1 VLKQLLFLLIVNWRI
16 PHWLGC
22 NIGLILGLRILE
34 AQAGWAQIPI
44 NTISPGENRNNL
56 PPSQAPLAEPQILP
70 KIPSLPELIPAAPT
84 TPDGTNADLP
94 GAIRVRQFKITGSTI
109 FSQAEFDRLTQVYL
123 DWDISIA
130 DLFEIRAKITQ
141 LYLDRGYVTS
151 GAIIPPQRIGKETGV
166 VEINIIEG
174 RVEEIQIRGNSRLN
188 SDYIRNRIAQYTGT
202 PLNQKRLLSGL
213 QLLKL
218 NPLITNIRGELAAG
232 IQPGS
237 SILTVEIG
245 EAPIWHSQIG
255 IDNHRS
261 PSAGSERRQ
270 AQLRN
275 INLFG
280 VGDSASL
287 TYSNT
292 NGSNSVDLNYDIP
305 LNPQNTRLSIS
316 YGAAASNVIEQP
328 FNILDIQSR
337 SSYYELSV
345 QHPLVQTPAQEL
357 TVGITAS
364 HRRSQANLLGNIP
377 FPSPGADLDGKTQLS
392 AIRLVQNY
400 TQRSEREVFAAR
412 SQFSI
417 GVDAGGSASAKA
429 DATRTLTAGGST
441 INSQAPDSR
450 FLAWRGQTQYVKL
463 LAPDSTLL
471 VRGDIQVAN
480 RGILPFEQFGLGGV
494 DSVRGYRQD
503 AVLADNGVFAST
515 EIRLPIARFAPD
527 SILQITPFVDFGTV
541 WNNSAEKIP
550 QKTLFSTGLGLRYQF
565 SDKLTAKVEWGIPL
579 LSIEGTKRTW
589 QENGVYFS
597 IVYNLF

>member
-1 VLKQLLFLLIVNWRI
+1 MILFGLNPDGLKISLVSSLMSLYRS
-16 PHWLGC
+16 GC
-22 NIGLILGLRILE
+22 TIGLVLSLGIGE
-34 AQAGWAQIPI
+34 IPSGWAQ
-44 NTISPGENRNNL
+44 TIDRNNL
-56 PPSQAPLAEPQILP
+56 PPSQVPLAEPQILP
-70 KIPSLPELIPAAPT
+70 KIPSLPELLPSTPT
-84 TPDGTNADLP
+84 TPDGKNGDLP
-94 GAIRVRQFKITGSTI
+94 GTIRVKQFKVIGSTV
-109 FSQAEFDRLTQVYL
+109 FSQAEFDRLTQGYL
-123 DWDISIA
+123 NRDISIA
-130 DLFEIRAKITQ
+130 DLFEIRSKITQ
-141 LYLDRGYVTS
+141 LYLDEGYVTS
-151 GAIIPPQRIGKETGV
+151 GAIIPPQRIGKESGV
-166 VEINIIEG
+166 VEISIIEG
-174 RVEEIQIRGNSRLN
+174 RIEDIQIRGNNRLN
-188 SDYIRNRIAQYTGT
+188 RDYIRNRIAQYIGT

-218 NPLITNIRGELAAG
+218 NPLINTVRGELAAG

-237 SILTVEIG
+237 SILTVEIS

-261 PSAGSERRQ
+261 PSAGSDRRQ
-270 AQLRN
+270 VQIRN

-280 VGDSASL
+280 IGDSASL

-328 FNILDIQSR
+328 FNTLDIQSR
-337 SSYYELSV
+337 SSYYELSL
-345 QHPLVQTPAQEL
+345 QHPLLQTPAQEL

-392 AIRLVQNY
+392 AIRLVQSY
-400 TQRSEREVFAAR
+400 TQRNEREVFAAR

-417 GVDAGGSASAKA
+417 GVDAVGA
-429 DATRTLTAGGST
+429 T
-441 INSQAPDSR
+441 INPQAPDSR

-471 VRGDIQVAN
+471 MRGDVQVAN
-480 RGILPFEQFGLGGV
+480 RAILPFEQFGLGGV

-503 AVLADNGVFAST
+503 ALIADNGVFAST
-515 EIRLPIARFAPD
+515 EVRLPIARFAAD
-527 SILQITPFVDFGTV
+527 SILQIAPFIDFGTV

-565 SDKLTAKVEWGIPL
+565 SDRLTTKVEWGIPL
-579 LSIEGTKRTW
+579 LSIEGSKRTW
-589 QENGVYFS
+589 QENGIYFS
-597 IVYNLF
+597 IVYNPF

>member
-1 VLKQLLFLLIVNWRI
+1 LKQLLFSHQRYWS
-16 PHWLGC
+16 
-22 NIGLILGLRILE
+22 IGLILGLRVLE
-34 AQAGWAQIPI
+34 AQSGWAQTPI
-44 NTISPGENRNNL
+44 NTLVGGASPSETRNNL
-56 PPSQAPLAEPQILP
+56 PPSQFPLPEPQILP
-70 KIPSLPELIPAAPT
+70 KIPSLPELLPSTPT

-94 GAIRVRQFKITGSTI
+94 GTIRVKQFKVIGSTV
-109 FSQAEFDRLTQVYL
+109 FSQAEFDRLTQGYL
-123 DWDISIA
+123 DRDISIA
-130 DLFEIRAKITQ
+130 DLFEIRSKITQ
-141 LYLDRGYVTS
+141 LYLDEGYVTS

-166 VEINIIEG
+166 VEISIIEG
-174 RVEEIQIRGNSRLN
+174 RVEDIQIRGNNRLN
-188 SDYIRNRIAQYTGT
+188 QDYIRNRIAQYTGT

-218 NPLITNIRGELAAG
+218 NPLINNVRGELAAG

-261 PSAGSERRQ
+261 PSAGSDRRQ
-270 AQLRN
+270 VQIRN
-275 INLFG
+275 INLSG
-280 VGDSASL
+280 GGDNASL

-316 YGAAASNVIEQP
+316 YGSAASNVIEQP
-328 FNILDIQSR
+328 FNTLDIQSR
-337 SSYYELSV
+337 SSYYELSL
-345 QHPLVQTPAQEL
+345 QHPLIQTPAQEL

-392 AIRLVQNY
+392 ALRLVQGY

-417 GVDAGGSASAKA
+417 GVDAFGATINGSAP
-429 DATRTLTAGGST
+429 LTAS
-441 INSQAPDSR
+441 NSAPDSR

-471 VRGDIQVAN
+471 VRGDVQVAN
-480 RGILPFEQFGLGGV
+480 QAILPFEQFGLGGV

-503 AVLADNGVFAST
+503 ALIADNGIFTST
-515 EIRLPIARFAPD
+515 EVRLPIARFAPD
-527 SILQITPFVDFGTV
+527 SILQVAPFIDFGTV

-565 SDKLTAKVEWGIPL
+565 SDRLTAKVEWGIPL
-579 LSIEGTKRTW
+579 LSIEGSKRTW
-589 QENGVYFS
+589 QENGIYFS
-597 IVYNLF
+597 IFYNLF

>member
-1 VLKQLLFLLIVNWRI
+1 MAELLQRTISKILTSSTIGLVF
-16 PHWLGC
+16 WLGIVSQQ
-22 NIGLILGLRILE
+22 NT
-34 AQAGWAQIPI
+34 WAQKNAP
-44 NTISPGENRNNL
+44 TENRNNL
-56 PPSQAPLAEPQILP
+56 PPSQAPLGEPQILP
-70 KIPSLPELIPAAPT
+70 KIPSLPELIPAPPT
-84 TPDGTNADLP
+84 NPDPANTDLP
-94 GAIRVRQFKITGSTI
+94 GTIRVKEFRMIGSTV

-123 DWDISIA
+123 NRDISIA
-130 DLFEIRAKITQ
+130 DLFEIRSKITQ

-151 GAIIPPQRIGKETGV
+151 GAIIPPQRIGKETGI

-174 RVEEIQIRGNSRLN
+174 RVEAIQIRGNNRLN
-188 SDYIRNRIAQYTGT
+188 QDYIRNRIAQYTGT
-202 PLNQKRLLSGL
+202 PLNQKRLLAGL

-218 NPLITNIRGELAAG
+218 NPLINNVRGELAAG

-245 EAPIWHSQIG
+245 EAPIWYYQIG

-261 PSAGSERRQ
+261 PSAGSDRRQ
-270 AQLRN
+270 VQIRN
-275 INLFG
+275 VNLFG

-287 TYSNT
+287 TYSNS

-305 LNPQNTRLSIS
+305 INPQNTRLSIS
-316 YGAAASNVIEQP
+316 YGAAASNVIETP

-337 SSYYELSV
+337 SSYYELSL
-345 QHPLVQTPAQEL
+345 QHPLLQTPAQEL

-377 FPSPGADLDGKTQLS
+377 FPSPGADLDGKTQLT
-392 AIRLVQNY
+392 ALRFVQNY

-417 GVDAGGSASAKA
+417 GVDAF
-429 DATRTLTAGGST
+429 GST
-441 INSQAPDSR
+441 INPQAPDSR

-463 LAPDSTLL
+463 LAPDATLL
-471 VRGDIQVAN
+471 MRGDVQVAN
-480 RGILPFEQFGLGGV
+480 RAILPFEQFGLGGV

-503 AVLADNGVFAST
+503 ALLADNGVFAST
-515 EIRLPIARFAPD
+515 EVRLPIARFAPD
-527 SILQITPFVDFGTV
+527 SILQIAPFVDFGTV
-541 WNNSAEKIP
+541 WNNSGEKIP

-579 LSIEGTKRTW
+579 LSIEGSKSTW
-589 QENGVYFS
+589 QENGIYFS
-597 IVYNLF
+597 IVYNAF

>member
-1 VLKQLLFLLIVNWRI
+1 VLKKLLFSHRRYWSN
-16 PHWLGC
+16 
-22 NIGLILGLRILE
+22 GLILGSVFLA
-34 AQAGWAQIPI
+34 AQSGWAQTPL
-44 NTISPGENRNNL
+44 NTIDRNNL
-56 PPSQAPLAEPQILP
+56 PPSQFPLPEPQILP
-70 KIPSLPELIPAAPT
+70 KIPSLPELLPSTPT

-94 GAIRVRQFKITGSTI
+94 GTIRVKQFKVIGSTV
-109 FSQAEFDRLTQVYL
+109 FTQAEFDRLTQGYL
-123 DWDISIA
+123 DRDISIA
-130 DLFEIRAKITQ
+130 DLFEIRSKITQ
-141 LYLDRGYVTS
+141 LYLDEGYVTS

-166 VEINIIEG
+166 VEISIIEG
-174 RVEEIQIRGNSRLN
+174 RVEDIQIRGNNRLN
-188 SDYIRNRIAQYTGT
+188 RDYIRNRIAQYTGT

-218 NPLITNIRGELAAG
+218 NPLINTVRGELAAG

-237 SILTVEIG
+237 SILTVEIS
-245 EAPIWHSQIG
+245 EAAIWHSQIG

-261 PSAGSERRQ
+261 PSAGSDRRQ
-270 AQLRN
+270 VQIRN
-275 INLFG
+275 INLSG
-280 VGDSASL
+280 VGDNASA

-328 FNILDIQSR
+328 FNVLDIQSR
-337 SSYYELSV
+337 SSYYELSL
-345 QHPLVQTPAQEL
+345 QHPLLQTPAQEL

-392 AIRLVQNY
+392 AIRLVQGY

-417 GVDAGGSASAKA
+417 GVDAFGA
-429 DATRTLTAGGST
+429 T
-441 INSQAPDSR
+441 INTQAPDSR

-471 VRGDIQVAN
+471 VRGDVQVAN

-503 AVLADNGVFAST
+503 ALIADNGVFAST
-515 EIRLPIARFAPD
+515 EVRLPIARFAPD
-527 SILQITPFVDFGTV
+527 SILQIAPFVDFGTV
-541 WNNSAEKIP
+541 WNNSAEKIS

-579 LSIEGTKRTW
+579 ISIEGSKRTW
-589 QENGVYFS
+589 QENGIYFS
-597 IVYNLF
+597 IVYNPF

>member
-1 VLKQLLFLLIVNWRI
+1 MAELLQRTIAKILTSST
-16 PHWLGC
+16 
-22 NIGLILGLRILE
+22 IGLGSYLGV
-34 AQAGWAQIPI
+34 GNGDYSWAQTNVGGAAP
-44 NTISPGENRNNL
+44 PENRNNI

-70 KIPSLPELIPAAPT
+70 KIPSLLELIPAPPT
-84 TPDGTNADLP
+84 NPTPATTDLP
-94 GAIRVRQFKITGSTI
+94 GTIRVKEFRIIGSTV

-123 DWDISIA
+123 NRDISIA
-130 DLFEIRAKITQ
+130 DLFEIRSKITQ

-151 GAIIPPQRIGKETGV
+151 GAIIPPQRISKETGV

-174 RVEEIQIRGNSRLN
+174 RVEEIQIRGSSRLN
-188 SDYIRNRIAQYTGT
+188 PDFIRNRIAQYTGT
-202 PLNQKRLLSGL
+202 PLNQKRLLAGL

-218 NPLITNIRGELAAG
+218 NPLINNIRGELAAG

-261 PSAGSERRQ
+261 PSAGSDRRQ
-270 AQLRN
+270 VQIRN
-275 INLFG
+275 LNLFG
-280 VGDSASL
+280 VGDNASL

-316 YGAAASNVIEQP
+316 YGAAASNVIETP
-328 FNILDIQSR
+328 FNNLDIQSR
-337 SSYYELSV
+337 SSYYELSL
-345 QHPLVQTPAQEL
+345 QHPLMQTPAQEL

-364 HRRSQANLLGNIP
+364 HRRSQANLFGNIP
-377 FPSPGADLDGKTQLS
+377 FPSPGADLDGKTQLT

-417 GVDAGGSASAKA
+417 GSAP
-429 DATRTLTAGGST
+429 LTAG
-441 INSQAPDSR
+441 NSAPDSR

-463 LAPDSTLL
+463 LAPDATLL
-471 VRGDIQVAN
+471 VRGDVQVAN
-480 RGILPFEQFGLGGV
+480 RAILPFEQFGLGGV
-494 DSVRGYRQD
+494 DNVRGYRQD
-503 AVLADNGVFAST
+503 ALLADNGVFAST
-515 EIRLPIARFAPD
+515 EVRLPIARFAPD
-527 SILQITPFVDFGTV
+527 SILQIAPFVDFGTV
-541 WNNSAEKIP
+541 WNNSAEKIS
-550 QKTLFSTGLGLRYQF
+550 QQTLLSTGLGLRYQF

-589 QENGVYFS
+589 QENGIYFS
-597 IVYNLF
+597 IVYNAF

>member
-1 VLKQLLFLLIVNWRI
+1 MKVPIDTHVFIKLFSNWWI
-16 PHWLGC
+16 PHLRGC
-22 NIGLILGLRILE
+22 TIRLILGLRVIDV
-34 AQAGWAQIPI
+34 QSGWAQTPI
-44 NTISPGENRNNL
+44 NTIDRNNL
-56 PPSQAPLAEPQILP
+56 PPSQTPLTEPQVLP
-70 KIPSLPELIPAAPT
+70 KIPSLPELLPSTPT

-94 GAIRVRQFKITGSTI
+94 GTIRVKQFKVIGSTV
-109 FSQAEFDRLTQVYL
+109 FSQAEFDRLTQGYL
-123 DWDISIA
+123 NRDISIA
-130 DLFEIRAKITQ
+130 DLFEIRSKITQ
-141 LYLDRGYVTS
+141 LYLDEGYVTS
-151 GAIIPPQRIGKETGV
+151 GAIIPPQRIGKESGI
-166 VEINIIEG
+166 VEISIVEG
-174 RVEEIQIRGNSRLN
+174 RVENIQVRGNNRLKQ
-188 SDYIRNRIAQYTGT
+188 DYIRNRVAQYVGT

-218 NPLITNIRGELAAG
+218 NPLINNVRGELAAG

-237 SILTVEIG
+237 SILTVEIS

-261 PSAGSERRQ
+261 PSAGSDRRQ
-270 AQLRN
+270 VQIRN

-280 VGDSASL
+280 VGDNASA

-328 FNILDIQSR
+328 FNVLDIQSR
-337 SSYYELSV
+337 SSYYELSL
-345 QHPLVQTPAQEL
+345 QHPLIQTPAQEL

-392 AIRLVQNY
+392 AIRLVQGY

-417 GVDAGGSASAKA
+417 GVDAFGA
-429 DATRTLTAGGST
+429 T
-441 INSQAPDSR
+441 INTQAPDSR

-471 VRGDIQVAN
+471 VRGDVQVAN
-480 RGILPFEQFGLGGV
+480 RGILPFEQFGLGGI

-503 AVLADNGVFAST
+503 ALIADNGVFAST
-515 EIRLPIARFAPD
+515 EVRLPIARFAPD
-527 SILQITPFVDFGTV
+527 SILQIAPFIDFGTV

-579 LSIEGTKRTW
+579 RSIEGSKRTW
-589 QENGVYFS
+589 QENGIYFS
-597 IVYNLF
+597 IVYNPF

>member
-1 VLKQLLFLLIVNWRI
+1 MSMYRIVCTI
-16 PHWLGC
+16 GVALWLG
-22 NIGLILGLRILE
+22 IG
-34 AQAGWAQIPI
+34 AAHDAWAQP
-44 NTISPGENRNNL
+44 TVGGATPTENRNNI
-56 PPSQAPLAEPQILP
+56 PPSQVPLPEPQILP

-84 TPDGTNADLP
+84 TPDVTTSDLP
-94 GAIRVRQFKITGSTI
+94 GTIRVKKFRIIGSTV
-109 FSQAEFDRLTQVYL
+109 FSQAEFDRLTRVYL
-123 DWDISIA
+123 DRDISIA
-130 DLFEIRAKITQ
+130 DLFEIRSKITQ
-141 LYLDRGYVTS
+141 LYLDEGYVTS
-151 GAIIPPQRIGKETGV
+151 GAIIPPQRIGKESGI

-174 RVEEIQIRGNSRLN
+174 RVEEIQIRGISRL
-188 SDYIRNRIAQYTGT
+188 SQDYIRNRIARYTGT
-202 PLNQKRLLSGL
+202 PLNQKRLLAGL

-218 NPLITNIRGELAAG
+218 NPLISNVRGELAAG

-245 EAPIWHSQIG
+245 EAPIWYYQIG

-261 PSAGSERRQ
+261 PSAGSDRRQ
-270 AQLRN
+270 AQIRQ

-316 YGAAASNVIEQP
+316 YGAAASNVIETP

-337 SSYYELSV
+337 SSYYELSL
-345 QHPLVQTPAQEL
+345 QHPLIQTPAQEL

-377 FPSPGADLDGKTQLS
+377 FPSPGADLDGKTQLT

-412 SQFSI
+412 SQFNI
-417 GVDAGGSASAKA
+417 GVDAIGA
-429 DATRTLTAGGST
+429 T
-441 INSQAPDSR
+441 INAQAPDSR

-471 VRGDIQVAN
+471 VRGDVQVAN
-480 RGILPFEQFGLGGV
+480 RAILPFEQFGLGGV

-515 EIRLPIARFAPD
+515 EVRLPIARFAPD
-527 SILQITPFVDFGTV
+527 SILQVTPFIDFGTV

-565 SDKLTAKVEWGIPL
+565 SDKFTAKVEWGIPL
-579 LSIEGTKRTW
+579 LSIEGSKRTW
-589 QENGVYFS
+589 QENGIYFS
-597 IVYNLF
+597 IVYNAF

>member
-1 VLKQLLFLLIVNWRI
+1 MTYRI
-16 PHWLGC
+16 GC
-22 NIGLILGLRILE
+22 TIGLVLCLE
-34 AQAGWAQIPI
+34 IGVAPYGWAQS
-44 NTISPGENRNNL
+44 TIVGGAAPTERNNL
-56 PPSQAPLAEPQILP
+56 PPSQVPLAEPQIIP
-70 KIPSLPELIPAAPT
+70 KIPSLPELIPTMPT
-84 TPDGTNADLP
+84 TADPATTDLP
-94 GAIRVRQFKITGSTI
+94 GTIRVKQFKVIGSTV
-109 FSQAEFDRLTQVYL
+109 FSQAQFDRLTQVYL
-123 DWDISIA
+123 DRDISIA
-130 DLFEIRAKITQ
+130 DLFEIRSKITQ
-141 LYLDRGYVTS
+141 LYLDAGYVTS
-151 GAIIPPQRIGKETGV
+151 GAIIPPQRIGKETGI

-188 SDYIRNRIAQYTGT
+188 PDYIRNRIAQYTGT
-202 PLNQKRLLSGL
+202 PLNQKRLLAGL

-218 NPLITNIRGELAAG
+218 NPLINNVRGELAAG

-261 PSAGSERRQ
+261 PSAGSDRRQ
-270 AQLRN
+270 VQIRN
-275 INLFG
+275 INLSG

-316 YGAAASNVIEQP
+316 YGAAASNVIETP
-328 FNILDIQSR
+328 FNNLDIQSR
-337 SSYYELSV
+337 SSYYELSL
-345 QHPLVQTPAQEL
+345 QHPLMQTPAQEL

-377 FPSPGADLDGKTQLS
+377 FPSPGADLDGKTQLT

-417 GVDAGGSASAKA
+417 GVDAF
-429 DATRTLTAGGST
+429 GST
-441 INSQAPDSR
+441 INPQAPDSR

-480 RGILPFEQFGLGGV
+480 RAILPFEQFGLGGV

-503 AVLADNGVFAST
+503 ALLADNGVFGST
-515 EIRLPIARFAPD
+515 EVRLPIARFAPD

-565 SDKLTAKVEWGIPL
+565 SDKFTAKVEWGIPL
-579 LSIEGTKRTW
+579 LSIEGSKRTW
-589 QENGVYFS
+589 QENGIYFS
-597 IVYNLF
+597 IVYNAF